1 MSTHHFL
8 LVLNLDVSWQTS
20 LARSAVSAA
29 EDVRSAVRAARTA
42 ENAKAAASAAA
53 YTAQSA
59 CDSGAEFPTI
69 DEARAAQTRASIA
82 QSHAFHAAVVE
93 HEAKAVKRR
102 ATLALAHDV
111 KCWNV
116 HRKREMLQ
124 ACIAHARSQHEA
136 TRRSV
141 DAWSCLRDGFI
152 GSPVMPTTQTRKA
165 VPASSHR
172 SRNSASS
179 TGAQPAGRKN
189 SSKSSNK
196 KAPSSTPSPVTAKV
210 LGADAFCDLLD
221 MPMPGL
227 ASAVAANSA
236 TPAPTASS
244 TNVRETSAG
253 ITGSGFSSID
263 NPSTAQL
270 MNESEHEDATATI
283 YPGSPAIVAVDHNEL
298 MPQIEAFSLS
308 AAAVTTEE
316 KTSEHSSSESLE
328 KNDAAG
334 IEILSVAAEP
344 IVEATP
350 MATPTATDGS
360 PFANDRNAH
369 SSSSIV
375 RNSSNSEENE
385 IMSASMQSLVEGLMS
400 WGGRFEA
407 DDVFALPTGMAASIA
422 FEESDGL
429 NPQSTF

>member
-1 MSTHHFL
+1 MSLSTNAFL
-8 LVLNLDVSWQTS
+8 VVVTLDVSWQTS

-59 CDSGAEFPTI
+59 CDSGTEFPTI

-136 TRRSV
+136 TRRAV

-165 VPASSHR
+165 APVQVPSR
-172 SRNSASS
+172 RGRNSASA
-179 TGAQPAGRKN
+179 TEAQKGGRKN
-189 SSKSSNK
+189 YSKSSNNK
-196 KAPSSTPSPVTAKV
+196 PPSSNTSPVTAQV

-221 MPMPGL
+221 MPIPGL
-227 ASAVAANSA
+227 ASAVAANST
-236 TPAPTASS
+236 TPAPPFSSASIRESS
-244 TNVRETSAG
+244 TGTA
-253 ITGSGFSSID
+253 GSGFSYID
-263 NPSTAQL
+263 NPSASQL
-270 MNESEHEDATATI
+270 MNESENEATATI

-298 MPQIEAFSLS
+298 TPQLEAFSLS
-308 AAAVTTEE
+308 AAAVTTEA
-316 KTSEHSSSESLE
+316 KSSEHSFESLE
-328 KNDAAG
+328 KNDAG

-344 IVEATP
+344 IVEATAL
-350 MATPTATDGS
+350 ATPAADGS
-360 PFANDRNAH
+360 TSDDRNIH
-369 SSSSIV
+369 GSI
-375 RNSSNSEENE
+375 RNSNSEDNE

-429 NPQSTF
+429 SPQSTF